1 MADSPIDQSYLITLL
16 KNEVRAR
23 LKTLLMQ
30 VAESSVDDVVNASI
44 ALLEVQIKQEFDEK
58 YGRQMFDVL
67 IRRNQ
72 S

>member
-44 ALLEVQIKQEFDEK
+44 ASLEVQIKQEFDEK